1 VPEPETWLMMTV
13 GFGLLGSALRKRK
26 REAAGAGPEADLT
39 IKVPSR

>member
-26 REAAGAGPEADLT
+26 RDAAGAASDADLT
-39 IKVPSR
+39 FTVPSR